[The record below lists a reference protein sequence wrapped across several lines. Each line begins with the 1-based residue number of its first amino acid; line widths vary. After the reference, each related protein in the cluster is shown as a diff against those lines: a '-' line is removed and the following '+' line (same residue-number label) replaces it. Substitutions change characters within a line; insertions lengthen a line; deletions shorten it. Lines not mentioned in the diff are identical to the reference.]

1 VRDTRIVGGNRGFKP
16 GLQRQY
22 RLGAVFIASPKNPS
36 IEDAAVTGNSGC
48 IYYLN
53 ECGDDLAPTEGWS
66 DRSQNCLND
75 VRIVGKT

>member
-1 VRDTRIVGGNRGFKP
+1 MARE
-16 GLQRQY
+16 
-22 RLGAVFIASPKNPS
+22 AVFIASSKNPTF
-36 IEDAAVTGNSGC
+36 EDVAVTGNSGS

-75 VRIVGKT
+75 MRIVGNT